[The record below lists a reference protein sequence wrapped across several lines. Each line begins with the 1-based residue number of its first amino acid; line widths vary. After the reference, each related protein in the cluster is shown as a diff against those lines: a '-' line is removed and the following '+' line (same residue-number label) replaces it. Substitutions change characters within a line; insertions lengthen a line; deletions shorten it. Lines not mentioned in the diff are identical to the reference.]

1 MTSTTDLTT
10 VVATYRV
17 RAEREKE
24 FRAPLTRHH
33 PTLVRLGL
41 ATAQPP
47 TIYRGVEHGGG
58 PIWFEIFAWVD
69 AAAPGKAHEN
79 ADVMAIWGPM
89 GEMLEDRPTGPKM
102 GFPHVEAVS
111 LRG

>member
-1 MTSTTDLTT
+1 MTSATDLTT

-17 RAEREKE
+17 RADREPE
-24 FRAPLTRHH
+24 FRALLTRHH

-41 ATAQPP
+41 ATEEPP

-58 PIWFEIFAWVD
+58 PIWFEIFSWVD
-69 AAAPGKAHEN
+69 PVAPRKAHEDP
-79 ADVMAIWGPM
+79 DVMAIWEPM
-89 GEMLEDRPTGPKM
+89 GEMLEDRATGPKM